1 MNNYIVNWSNGI
13 SQENFLVVAD
23 SFGSCAEI
31 VMSKKAEEGFISSI
45 YNTTLSIDKNMGA
58 NVYYIGMG
66 DGSEFFVTSSS
77 WLETKNWVYGALGS
91 NIDTIMYMGLQ
102 YIS

>member
-1 MNNYIVNWSNGI
+1 
-13 SQENFLVVAD
+13 
-23 SFGSCAEI
+23 
-31 VMSKKAEEGFISSI
+31 
-45 YNTTLSIDKNMGA
+45 MGA

-91 NIDTIMYMGLQ
+91 NVDTITYMGMQ